1 MAPMIRRRRQLTGA
15 ASVVPMMLIALLVV
29 AYLAVS
35 SSRTNDLQT
44 APVLANRRMGG
55 INAAARRVG
64 VHAAAYKTPG
74 KGTWMD
80 HIGKGAATL
89 GLVGAMTFG
98 TPLPSMAGEF
108 DVLDAAKPTNGY
120 ILDDSPVLQKG
131 SEKKMN
137 EELTLMEI
145 NNGYKLNI
153 VTVRKLE
160 DSPDADTLASKML
173 DKWGGSNKDRSGVL
187 VLVGKN
193 NEVGLV
199 GGEKFMNALGED
211 KAASV
216 TQETISYFSSEGKP
230 NFGVTEGVKRITAIL
245 NGDADP
251 GPPSIKEYRRE
262 RTYKTKEEVDKS
274 KGASVEVVGALLLI
288 AFVVPMLQYAGYVQK
303 D

>member
-160 DSPDADTLASKML
+160 DSPDADTVNLIYTCTLISSSSCLSLTFLFPVAQLASKML

-199 GGEKFMNALGED
+199 GGEKFMNALGE
-211 KAASV
+211 
-216 TQETISYFSSEGKP
+216 
-230 NFGVTEGVKRITAIL
+230 
-245 NGDADP
+245 
-251 GPPSIKEYRRE
+251 
-262 RTYKTKEEVDKS
+262 
-274 KGASVEVVGALLLI
+274 
-288 AFVVPMLQYAGYVQK
+288 
-303 D
+303 

>member
-230 NFGVTEGVKRITAIL
+230 NFGVTEGVKRIT
-245 NGDADP
+245 G
-251 GPPSIKEYRRE
+251 E
-262 RTYKTKEEVDKS
+262 
-274 KGASVEVVGALLLI
+274 
-288 AFVVPMLQYAGYVQK
+288 
-303 D
+303 